1 MRFNRNSPAE
11 VAPASNEPDG
21 FRSLRYGRLDS
32 LLNDDGGDQRH
43 RPTWMNF
50 GLWGEELQHGR
61 GAFSSACA
69 ALARAVADKA
79 RMSRQKNTTDLDNT
93 ACAAVSGGAAA
104 CPCGAIVLDLG
115 CGCGDQLQLWVREF
129 GSRNII
135 ACTPE
140 QRQVFGSPFILPL
153 QPHPA
158 CASH

>member
-1 MRFNRNSPAE
+1 
-11 VAPASNEPDG
+11 
-21 FRSLRYGRLDS
+21 
-32 LLNDDGGDQRH
+32 
-43 RPTWMNF
+43 MNF